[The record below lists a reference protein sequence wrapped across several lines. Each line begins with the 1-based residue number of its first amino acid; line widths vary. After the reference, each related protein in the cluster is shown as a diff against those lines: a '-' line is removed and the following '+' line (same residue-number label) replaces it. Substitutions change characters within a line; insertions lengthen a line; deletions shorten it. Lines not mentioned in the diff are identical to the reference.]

1 MIIKKRDSPA
11 RGAPSVARRI
21 AMVEKKYKI
30 SRERETKYTQ
40 FKDNTS
46 PFHQRIT
53 TIINKILEFRLVAK
67 ILDSFKCCLIAF
79 FVNRFRISKFVQY
92 IS

>member
-1 MIIKKRDSPA
+1 MKKERALA
-11 RGAPSVARRI
+11 RARAGAGASARQI
-21 AMVEKKYKI
+21 YKI
-30 SRERETKYTQ
+30 WRERETKYTQ

-53 TIINKILEFRLVAK
+53 TISNKILEYRLVAN
-67 ILDSFKCCLIAF
+67 ILDSVKCCLIAF